1 MATAFV
7 TASVAGMKEKNKK
20 INAISRHG
28 YNSRLQHVTTKP
40 SSLYL
45 REKVKF
51 VLSLV
56 VTYSIFFF
64 PISRKSKRVWVI
76 WTYGWADVTDTPDQ
90 AVKRFGVAGNLL
102 RI

>member
-7 TASVAGMKEKNKK
+7 TASVAGMKKK
-20 INAISRHG
+20 KTKKKNAISRHG

-56 VTYSIFFF
+56 VTYFIFFF
-64 PISRKSKRVWVI
+64 PISRKSKRV
-76 WTYGWADVTDTPDQ
+76 
-90 AVKRFGVAGNLL
+90 
-102 RI
+102 

>member
-40 SSLYL
+40 SFLYL

-64 PISRKSKRVWVI
+64 FSPS
-76 WTYGWADVTDTPDQ
+76 P
-90 AVKRFGVAGNLL
+90 GNQ
-102 RI
+102 RGSE

>member
-7 TASVAGMKEKNKK
+7 TASVAGMKKK
-20 INAISRHG
+20 KKKKTAISRHG

-56 VTYSIFFF
+56 VTYFIFFF
-64 PISRKSKRVWVI
+64 PISRKSKRV
-76 WTYGWADVTDTPDQ
+76 
-90 AVKRFGVAGNLL
+90 
-102 RI
+102 

>member
-7 TASVAGMKEKNKK
+7 TASVAGMKKKK

-64 PISRKSKRVWVI
+64 PS
-76 WTYGWADVTDTPDQ
+76 P
-90 AVKRFGVAGNLL
+90 GNQ
-102 RI
+102 RGSE

>member
-7 TASVAGMKEKNKK
+7 TASVAGTKK
-20 INAISRHG
+20 KIINAISRHG

-40 SSLYL
+40 SFLYL

-64 PISRKSKRVWVI
+64 PISRKSKRV
-76 WTYGWADVTDTPDQ
+76 
-90 AVKRFGVAGNLL
+90 
-102 RI
+102 